1 MGCVQTVPNDRV
13 AVVTKFGKFDRLAH
27 PGLLCLPVPCICV
40 RAGDVSVR
48 IQETS
53 MTCETKTKDNVF
65 VSIQVAVQY
74 EVIKSKIYEAFYR
87 LHNPTV
93 QINSYVFDVV
103 RSTVP
108 GMLLDDVF
116 ESKDEEYWA
125 SYGTV
130 YKAVSVKATFP
141 YRPVAKQV
149 KDQLQK
155 IMSEFGFQI
164 NQALVTDIS
173 PNRKVRDAMNEI
185 NANRRLR
192 VAATEKAEAE
202 KVVIV
207 KQAEAEAESKFLQGQ
222 GVARQRKAIVDGLR
236 ESVGDFQEAIHEMSA
251 KDVLELVLV
260 TQYFD
265 TLKEVGSSSKA
276 NTVFVSTSQKSV
288 TDEIKMGFSFIA
300 IAMQVSRSLAAA
312 ANRIPAAA
320 FFSRPPHRGI
330 FDGFTVE
337 GRNAKLD
344 VTAIM
349 PVLERANDGGVS
361 VVREGRIKW
370 TFSPKGLG
378 RSVTVSLP
386 PVTIGSLLQATT
398 CTKLSLA
405 TFWKMPEYAD
415 PNIPS
420 KIELGP
426 SKDGKQLLISIAQRS
441 EDEGSEVNRI
451 SVEAGPGDLKGMQT
465 MMESLLP
472 SLYGWKLIPIDVGD
486 AQAEE
491 HHQDPSAGRDSAQG
505 SKAAPG
511 PSVDDFFD

>member
-13 AVVTKFGKFDRLAH
+13 AVITKFGKFDRLAH
-27 PGLLCLPVPCICV
+27 PGLLCLPVPCVCV

-116 ESKDEEYWA
+116 ESKDE
-125 SYGTV
+125 
-130 YKAVSVKATFP
+130 
-141 YRPVAKQV
+141 VARQV

-288 TDEIKMGFSFIA
+288 TDEIKMGV
-300 IAMQVSRSLAAA
+300 MQA
-312 ANRIPAAA
+312 
-320 FFSRPPHRGI
+320 
-330 FDGFTVE
+330 
-337 GRNAKLD
+337 
-344 VTAIM
+344 
-349 PVLERANDGGVS
+349 RAGA
-361 VVREGRIKW
+361 
-370 TFSPKGLG
+370 GL
-378 RSVTVSLP
+378 
-386 PVTIGSLLQATT
+386 
-398 CTKLSLA
+398 
-405 TFWKMPEYAD
+405 
-415 PNIPS
+415 
-420 KIELGP
+420 
-426 SKDGKQLLISIAQRS
+426 
-441 EDEGSEVNRI
+441 
-451 SVEAGPGDLKGMQT
+451 
-465 MMESLLP
+465 
-472 SLYGWKLIPIDVGD
+472 
-486 AQAEE
+486 
-491 HHQDPSAGRDSAQG
+491 
-505 SKAAPG
+505 
-511 PSVDDFFD
+511 

>member
-13 AVVTKFGKFDRLAH
+13 AVITKFGKFDRLAH
-27 PGLLCLPVPCICV
+27 PGLLCLPVPCVCV

-116 ESKDEEYWA
+116 ESKDE
-125 SYGTV
+125 
-130 YKAVSVKATFP
+130 
-141 YRPVAKQV
+141 VAKQV

-236 ESVGDFQEAIHEMSA
+236 ESIGDFQEAIHEMSA

-288 TDEIKMGFSFIA
+288 TDEIKMG
-300 IAMQVSRSLAAA
+300 
-312 ANRIPAAA
+312 PA
-320 FFSRPPHRGI
+320 
-330 FDGFTVE
+330 
-337 GRNAKLD
+337 
-344 VTAIM
+344 
-349 PVLERANDGGVS
+349 LERANDGGVS
-361 VVREGRIKW
+361 VVREGRVKW
-370 TFSPKGLG
+370 TFSPKGG
-378 RSVTVSLP
+378 P
-386 PVTIGSLLQATT
+386 GKTT
-398 CTKLSLA
+398 L
-405 TFWKMPEYAD
+405 WKMREYAD

-420 KIELGP
+420 KVELEP
-426 SKDGKQLLISIAQRS
+426 SEDGKQLLISIAQKS
-441 EDEGSEVNRI
+441 EEEGSEVNRI
-451 SVEAGPGDLKGMQT
+451 SVEAGSGDLKGMQT

-472 SLYGWKLIPIDVGD
+472 SLYGWKLIPIDVG
-486 AQAEE
+486 AQAGE
-491 HHQDPSAGRDSAQG
+491 HHQDTSAGQDPAQG

-511 PSVDDFFD
+511 PSVDDFFG

>member
-288 TDEIKMGFSFIA
+288 TDEIKMGV
-300 IAMQVSRSLAAA
+300 MQARAGAGL
-312 ANRIPAAA
+312 
-320 FFSRPPHRGI
+320 GI

>member
-13 AVVTKFGKFDRLAH
+13 AVITRFGKFDRLAH
-27 PGLLCLPVPCICV
+27 PGLLCLPIPCICV
-40 RAGDVSVR
+40 RAGDVS
-48 IQETS
+48 
-53 MTCETKTKDNVF
+53 
-65 VSIQVAVQY
+65 VAVQY

-108 GMLLDDVF
+108 CMLLDDVF
-116 ESKDEEYWA
+116 ESKDE
-125 SYGTV
+125 
-130 YKAVSVKATFP
+130 
-141 YRPVAKQV
+141 VAKQV

-207 KQAEAEAESKFLQGQ
+207 KQAEAEAESKYLQGQ

-276 NTVFVSTSQKSV
+276 NTVFVSTSQKGV
-288 TDEIKMGFSFIA
+288 TDEIKMGV
-300 IAMQVSRSLAAA
+300 MQARAGSGLK
-312 ANRIPAAA
+312 
-320 FFSRPPHRGI
+320 
-330 FDGFTVE
+330 FDGLTLTGRTARLDIRAVMPALEE
-337 GRNAKLD
+337 GF
-344 VTAIM
+344 
-349 PVLERANDGGVS
+349 DGGVN
-361 VVREGRIKW
+361 VAKEGKIKW
-370 TFSPKGLG
+370 TFTENNSNE
-378 RSVTVSLP
+378 STY
-386 PVTIGSLLQATT
+386 
-398 CTKLSLA
+398 
-405 TFWKMPEYAD
+405 WKMPEYAH
-415 PNIPS
+415 PNLPA
-420 KIELGP
+420 KIEIEP
-426 SKDGKQLLISIAQRS
+426 SLEENTVLISISQTAGA
-441 EDEGSEVNRI
+441 EMDHHEAKRI
-451 SVEAGPGDLKGMQT
+451 SVEVGPGDLKGIQIVMQS
-465 MMESLLP
+465 MLP
-472 SLYGWKLIPIDVGD
+472 YLYGWTLIPVDVGEKWGETK
-486 AQAEE
+486 QRGYSVG
-491 HHQDPSAGRDSAQG
+491 QRPTSPSQSGGPSA
-505 SKAAPG
+505 
-511 PSVDDFFD
+511 DDFFD

>member
-13 AVVTKFGKFDRLAH
+13 AVITKFGKFDRLAH
-27 PGLLCLPVPCICV
+27 PGLLCLPVPCVCV

-116 ESKDEEYWA
+116 ESKDE
-125 SYGTV
+125 
-130 YKAVSVKATFP
+130 
-141 YRPVAKQV
+141 VARQV

-288 TDEIKMGFSFIA
+288 TDEIKMG
-300 IAMQVSRSLAAA
+300 
-312 ANRIPAAA
+312 PA
-320 FFSRPPHRGI
+320 
-330 FDGFTVE
+330 
-337 GRNAKLD
+337 
-344 VTAIM
+344 
-349 PVLERANDGGVS
+349 LERANGGGVS

-370 TFSPKGLG
+370 TFSPKGG
-378 RSVTVSLP
+378 PGKSVTVSLP
-386 PVTIGSLLQATT
+386 PVTIGSFLQANTS
-398 CTKLSLA
+398 TKLSLA

-420 KIELGP
+420 KIELEP
-426 SKDGKQLLISIAQRS
+426 SEDGKQLLISIAQKS

-451 SVEAGPGDLKGMQT
+451 SVEAGSGDLKGMQT

-472 SLYGWKLIPIDVGD
+472 SLYGWKLIPIDVG
-486 AQAEE
+486 AQAGE
-491 HHQDPSAGRDSAQG
+491 HHQDTSARRDPAQG

-511 PSVDDFFD
+511 PSVDDFFRLIYGAMAAVVQNSTVLLTSVFI